1 MRESEK
7 MVSQLG
13 FWSEGFKRLRDWWQ
27 MNLGASPQEVQRRAD
42 DIWRDVKR

>member
-13 FWSEGFKRLRDWWQ
+13 FWSEEFRRLRDWWQ
-27 MNLGASPQEVQRRAD
+27 MNLGASPEEVQRIAD
-42 DIWRDVKR
+42 SIWREVRR